1 LYIVSAVVGVD
12 AELTGTSVD
21 ENRIISRWREISADD
36 QNQLRDRVD
45 EILRPL
51 GFETRLL
58 VMDRAESIAL
68 CFLCMELSAVM
79 SLRDQWQSGQLK
91 NIVQSL
97 FTFLLGAT
105 HPAVL
110 VKRLAWALT
119 DYERS
124 LMFFSS
130 IQGISRSFL

>member
-1 LYIVSAVVGVD
+1 MYIVSAVVGVD